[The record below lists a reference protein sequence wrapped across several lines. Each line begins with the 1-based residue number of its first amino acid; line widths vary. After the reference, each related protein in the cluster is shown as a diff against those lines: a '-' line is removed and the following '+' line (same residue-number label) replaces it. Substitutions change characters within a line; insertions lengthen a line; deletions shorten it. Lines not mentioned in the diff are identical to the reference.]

1 MQVLWKTEAECLA
14 SRIEIIRNG
23 IIYSSIYEPE
33 AQVTVSGNGEQGY
46 VIQVDGSLKNQDHQ
60 VCEEQDYRYHLCYHI
75 QEQKI
80 QIQAECPG
88 GTWICP
94 VISSQEEKVTV
105 EPKRVILEK
114 EKAWSAFRQIRKLHC
129 LLEQNESFIQFQ
141 VFRQ

>member
-1 MQVLWKTEAECLA
+1 M
-14 SRIEIIRNG
+14 
-23 IIYSSIYEPE
+23 
-33 AQVTVSGNGEQGY
+33 TVSGNGEQGY

-94 VISSQEEKVTV
+94 VISSQEEKGDGGTEKGDSRERKGVVCVQADSEITL
-105 EPKRVILEK
+105 PFGTKRIFHPIPGFQAVKLEK
-114 EKAWSAFRQIRKLHC
+114 KLD
-129 LLEQNESFIQFQ
+129 ENTMT
-141 VFRQ
+141 